1 MKKIIF
7 LMFSIILFSPHFLT
21 GQGYYNQENFGN
33 RSILLSGNVT
43 GSVDDLGLTYYN
55 PARIALIEDPVFT
68 INAKAYQVSSLALS
82 NVFGRDSKI
91 SDSRFE
97 GVPSLIAGTFNIDKW
112 EKHKFA
118 YSFLSR
124 QRSRI
129 SFNISREV
137 DPENIEDEDVDRLI
151 GNFQL
156 DNKETDEW
164 FGLTWGMNIRE
175 NFSVGV
181 STFVSVYN
189 ASALYDVRFSSLSEG
204 NDVGIFNNEIV
215 YSQNSYGIF
224 WKIGLAWKLDKLEL
238 GLNVDLP
245 YVEIISGG
253 KFRYQNYLSGI
264 NENDDEFEFYD
275 FRDLSSERKEPLGI
289 SFGVG
294 LPLGKHELH
303 FKADWHAGVSEYD
316 RLVIPPIEDDG
327 TGFAFSEELR
337 SVINFGIGGEI
348 YLNEQFN
355 LYGSFSTDFS
365 ALKSGANIFDLID
378 EEDRDATF
386 DEDFFHYGLGIDIK
400 LKKLKVVLGTTYS
413 TATGD
418 FSEPIELPTD
428 EIQDEG
434 NGDAS
439 QIKYSRW
446 RFIVGLEIPIFG
458 YALEVK

>member
-1 MKKIIF
+1 MKTLKYVSLF
-7 LMFSIILFSPHFLT
+7 ILFLFPSWII

-68 INAKAYQVSSLALS
+68 INAKAYQVSSLNLE
-82 NVFGRDSKI
+82 NVFGRNGKI
-91 SDSRFE
+91 SDSKFE

-112 EKHKFA
+112 KKHKFA
-118 YSFLSR
+118 YSFLSK
-124 QRSRI
+124 QRSRLN
-129 SFNISREV
+129 FNISREV
-137 DPENIEDEDVDRLI
+137 DPENVDDEDIDRLV

-181 STFVSVYN
+181 STFISVYN
-189 ASALYDVRFSSLSEG
+189 ASALYDVRFSGLSTA
-204 NDVGIFNNEIV
+204 NDVDIYNNEI
-215 YSQNSYGIF
+215 SYGQRSYGVF

-238 GLNVDLP
+238 GVNVDLP
-245 YVEIISGG
+245 YLEVISGG
-253 KFRYQNYLSGI
+253 RFRYQNYLSGF
-264 NENDDEFEFYD
+264 NENDDQFEFYD
-275 FRDLSSERKEPLGI
+275 FRDLDSERKEPLGI
-289 SFGVG
+289 SFGAG

-316 RLVIPPIEDDG
+316 RLVIPPVREDG

-337 SVINFGIGGEI
+337 SVLNFGIGGEI
-348 YLNEQFN
+348 YLNEKFN

-365 ALKSGANIFDLID
+365 ALKSSANIFDLID
-378 EEDRDATF
+378 SEDRDATF
-386 DEDFFHYGLGIDIK
+386 DEDFFHYGFGLDIK
-400 LKKLKVVLGTTYS
+400 LKKLKIVLGSTYS

-418 FSEPIELPTD
+418 FSDPIDLPTD
-428 EIQDEG
+428 EIQDAV
-434 NGDAS
+434 NGDS
-439 QIKYSRW
+439 SRITYSRW

-458 YALEVK
+458 YDLEFK